1 MTDHMADDPPA
12 APAEAKPARRT
23 RRQWREL
30 EAELAEALALLER
43 SDIEIAGL
51 RDRLDIERT
60 LVVVGDSSRA
70 KLAREVTLADGRA
83 FGASIGLVILAAMV
97 VLLSVLTVL
106 R

>member
-1 MTDHMADDPPA
+1 VIDHMADDLPA

-70 KLAREVTLADGRA
+70 KLAREVHRADGRA
-83 FGASIGLVILAAMV
+83 FVASAGLVLVLTAL
-97 VLLSVLTVL
+97 VLLAML

>member
-1 MTDHMADDPPA
+1 MTA
-12 APAEAKPARRT
+12 AEAKPARRT

-60 LVVVGDSSRA
+60 LVVVGDSSRM

-83 FGASIGLVILAAMV
+83 ARCAIFAFAALATVIGTAVA
-97 VLLSVLTVL
+97 TWWL